1 MTGELSLQKMLQG
14 LNPLL
19 ATDIYVFA
27 TTDQPD
33 QLLIENSFAL
43 IQETEGYTVIVK
55 QTLADQLDLA
65 YDYLA
70 AKITIQVH
78 SSLEAVGL
86 TAALATQLAKYGI
99 SCNVVAGFYHDHLFV
114 DYKHGPKAVKVLL
127 GLRDQVP
134 NSNT

>member
-19 ATDIYVFA
+19 ATDVYVFA

-33 QLLIENSFAL
+33 QVPIENSFAL

-55 QTLADQLDLA
+55 QTLADQLNFA
-65 YDYLA
+65 YNYLA

-86 TAALATQLAKYGI
+86 TAALAAQLAKYGI
-99 SCNVVAGFYHDHLFV
+99 SCNVIAGFYHDHLFV
-114 DYKHGPKAVKVLL
+114 DYAQGPKAVKVLL
-127 GLRDQVP
+127 ELRDQA
-134 NSNT
+134 